1 LKVSQFALSPGFD
14 EDEDDEDDGFEH
26 FVPVESEHDEEE
38 DFGQEEGE
46 ATVDAWADRLADEF
60 IVTDVG
66 AEIKRD
72 WRGWSWP
79 RRYTKNAERVESVF
93 SQFELPRPR
102 GLFVRLARRCDVPKA
117 TVWFRFGELVC
128 DEKWRPFG
136 HRAGRS
142 SRRLF
147 SDEVEERIV
156 KEIEEK
162 FQAEERKLLRRTFT
176 DFVKRFWLTHRAG
189 FGSQFSTN
197 CRARLSMRRRCWGR
211 RRLGSPQPGWG
222 EFEDKEL
229 AEEARP
235 EQGGERRRGVG

>member
-1 LKVSQFALSPGFD
+1 LPLLSLGDFGVDFPLPDLCGAPLKVSQFAPPPGFD
-14 EDEDDEDDGFEH
+14 EDEDDGLEH

-38 DFGQEEGE
+38 DFGEEEGE

-66 AEIKRD
+66 PEIKRD

-79 RRYTKNAERVESVF
+79 RRYTKNAERVESMF

-117 TVWFRFGELVC
+117 TVRFWFGEWVC

-136 HRAGRS
+136 HRAGGS

-147 SDEVEERIV
+147 SGELEERFV

-162 FQAEERKLLRRTFT
+162 FRAEERKLSRRTFT
-176 DFVKRFWLTHRAG
+176 DFVTRFWLAHR
-189 FGSQFSTN
+189 
-197 CRARLSMRRRCWGR
+197 RAWRS
-211 RRLGSPQPGWG
+211 RRLGSHLKLQQM
-222 EFEDKEL
+222 DKACISNFL
-229 AEEARP
+229 DDVMRF
-235 EQGGERRRGVG
+235 